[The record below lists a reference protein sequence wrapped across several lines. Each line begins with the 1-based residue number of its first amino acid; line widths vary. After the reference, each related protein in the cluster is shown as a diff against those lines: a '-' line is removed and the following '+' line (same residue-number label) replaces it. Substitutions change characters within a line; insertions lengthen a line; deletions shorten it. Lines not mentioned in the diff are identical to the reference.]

1 MSKEGKHKILDW
13 IAQDQDKLIAFLSE
27 FLRKE
32 NPNPPGDTRSGADF
46 VTGFLDAEGLVYRRI
61 VAHPEMPNIV
71 ASFNAPQPGHHLVLN
86 GHLDVFPVEGAE
98 NWTRG
103 PWSGDIADGC
113 IWGRGAVDMKCGT
126 TASIFTYLY
135 LSRLL
140 PELKGKL
147 TLTVVSDE
155 ETFGPYGS
163 RYLMEHHPEVHGDCC
178 LSGEPSDPRTVRFGE
193 KGPLWLRFHVN
204 TPGGH
209 GAYSHMSKSAIKIA
223 ASIIRDL
230 ESLEVEVPAPG
241 NVGPVLSGSIGV
253 IEAALGKGASA
264 IIQRVTTNVGLIKGG
279 AKVNMIPSSCEFEVD
294 IRLPISC
301 TREEIITKLDAILS
315 GYPEAHY
322 EIFNFSG
329 PNWCDPE
336 HEIACLIRSNVMSLR
351 GIDPKPMVGLGT
363 TDMRL
368 WRDRGIPAYVYGPSP
383 RTMGARDERVEIEEF
398 LHIVRT
404 HACAAYDYLTGSTIR
419 STATP
424 APQ

>member
-1 MSKEGKHKILDW
+1 MSAEGKRRLLGW
-13 IAQDQDKLIAFLSE
+13 IEADRDKLIRFLSE
-27 FLRKE
+27 FLKKE
-32 NPNPPGDTRSGADF
+32 NPNPPGDTRTGADF
-46 VTGFLDAEGLVYRRI
+46 VTDFLEGEGLAHHRI
-61 VAHPEMPNIV
+61 VAHPEMPNV
-71 ASFNAPQPGHHLVLN
+71 MASFDGPKSGKHLVLN
-86 GHLDVFPVEGAE
+86 GHLDVFPVEQPQS
-98 NWTRG
+98 WTHG

-135 LSRLL
+135 LSRLRDGL
-140 PELKGKL
+140 AGRL

-155 ETFGPYGS
+155 ETFGPYGA

-193 KGPLWLRFHVN
+193 KGPYWLRFHVQ

-209 GAYSHMSKSAIKIA
+209 GAYSHMSKSATKIA
-223 ASIIRDL
+223 AEVIR
-230 ESLEVEVPAPG
+230 EIQAIEAEVPAPG
-241 NVGPVLSGSIGV
+241 NVGPVLRGSAEV
-253 IEAALGKGASA
+253 IEAALGAGASG
-264 IIQRVTTNVGLIKGG
+264 IIQSITTNIGLIKGG

-301 TREEIITKLDAILS
+301 TKERITAELDAIVARH
-315 GYPEAHY
+315 PEVRY
-322 EIFNFSG
+322 EEFNFSP

-336 HEIACLIRSNVMSLR
+336 HEMAGLIRRNVQTLK
-351 GIDPKPMVGLGT
+351 GFDPKPMVGLGT

-398 LHIVRT
+398 LHIVRV
-404 HACAAYDYLTGSTIR
+404 HACAAYEYLTG
-419 STATP
+419 
-424 APQ
+424 

>member
-1 MSKEGKHKILDW
+1 MSEDGKQRLLGW
-13 IAQDQDKLIAFLSE
+13 IEADRDKLIRFLSE
-27 FLRKE
+27 FLTKE
-32 NPNPPGDTRSGADF
+32 NPNPPGDTRTGADF
-46 VTGFLDAEGLVYRRI
+46 VTDFLDREGLAHRRI

-71 ASFNAPQPGHHLVLN
+71 ASFDGPKTGKHLVLN
-86 GHLDVFPVEGAE
+86 GHLDVFPVEQPQS
-98 NWTRG
+98 WTHG

-135 LSRLL
+135 LSRLRDDL
-140 PELKGKL
+140 SGKL

-155 ETFGPYGS
+155 ETFGPYGA

-193 KGPLWLRFHVN
+193 KGPYWLRFHVQ

-209 GAYSHMSKSAIKIA
+209 GAYSHMSKSATKIA
-223 ASIIRDL
+223 AEVIR
-230 ESLEVEVPAPG
+230 EIQEIEAEVPAPG
-241 NVGPVLSGSIGV
+241 NVGAVLRGSAEV
-253 IEAALGKGASA
+253 IEAALGAGAAS
-264 IIQRVTTNVGLIKGG
+264 IIQGITTNIGLIKGG

-301 TREEIITKLDAILS
+301 SKERITAELDAIVARH
-315 GYPEAHY
+315 PEVRY
-322 EIFNFSG
+322 EEFNFSP
-329 PNWCDPE
+329 PNWCNPE
-336 HEIACLIRSNVMSLR
+336 HEMTGLIRRNVQALQ
-351 GIDPKPMVGLGT
+351 GFDPKPMVGLGT

-398 LHIVRT
+398 LHIVCV
-404 HACAAYDYLTGSTIR
+404 HACAAYDYLTG
-419 STATP
+419 
-424 APQ
+424 

>member
-1 MSKEGKHKILDW
+1 MSEDGKQRLLGW
-13 IAQDQDKLIAFLSE
+13 IEADRDKLIRFLSE
-27 FLRKE
+27 FLTKE
-32 NPNPPGDTRSGADF
+32 NPNPPGDTRTGADF
-46 VTGFLDAEGLVYRRI
+46 VTDFLDREGLAHRRI

-71 ASFNAPQPGHHLVLN
+71 ASFDGPKTGKHLVLN
-86 GHLDVFPVEGAE
+86 GHLDVFPVEQPQS
-98 NWTRG
+98 WTHG

-135 LSRLL
+135 LSRLRDDL
-140 PELKGKL
+140 FGKL

-155 ETFGPYGS
+155 ETFGPYGA

-193 KGPLWLRFHVN
+193 KGPYWLRFNVQ

-209 GAYSHMSKSAIKIA
+209 GAYSHMSKSATKIA
-223 ASIIRDL
+223 AEVIR
-230 ESLEVEVPAPG
+230 EIQEIEAEVPAPG
-241 NVGPVLSGSIGV
+241 NVGAVLRGSAEV
-253 IEAALGKGASA
+253 IEAALGAGAA
-264 IIQRVTTNVGLIKGG
+264 GIIQSITTNIGLIKGG

-301 TREEIITKLDAILS
+301 SKERITAELDAIVARH
-315 GYPEAHY
+315 PEVRY
-322 EIFNFSG
+322 EEFNFSP
-329 PNWCDPE
+329 PNWCNPE
-336 HEIACLIRSNVMSLR
+336 HEMTGLIRRNVQALQ
-351 GIDPKPMVGLGT
+351 GFDPKPMVGLGT

-398 LHIVRT
+398 LHIVRV
-404 HACAAYDYLTGSTIR
+404 HACAAYDYLTG
-419 STATP
+419 
-424 APQ
+424 

>member
-1 MSKEGKHKILDW
+1 MSEDGKQRLLGW
-13 IAQDQDKLIAFLSE
+13 IEADRDKLIRFLSE
-27 FLRKE
+27 FLTKE
-32 NPNPPGDTRSGADF
+32 NPNPPGDTRTGADF
-46 VTGFLDAEGLVYRRI
+46 VTDFLDREGLAHRRI

-71 ASFNAPQPGHHLVLN
+71 ASFDGPKTGKHLVLN
-86 GHLDVFPVEGAE
+86 GHLDVFPVEQPQS
-98 NWTRG
+98 WTHG

-135 LSRLL
+135 LSRLRDDL
-140 PELKGKL
+140 FGKL

-155 ETFGPYGS
+155 ETFGPYGA

-193 KGPLWLRFHVN
+193 KGPYWLRFNVQ

-209 GAYSHMSKSAIKIA
+209 GAYSHMSKSATKIA
-223 ASIIRDL
+223 AEVIR
-230 ESLEVEVPAPG
+230 EIQEIEAEVPAPG
-241 NVGPVLSGSIGV
+241 NVGAVLRGSAEV
-253 IEAALGKGASA
+253 IEAALGAGAA
-264 IIQRVTTNVGLIKGG
+264 GIIQSITTNIGLIKGG

-301 TREEIITKLDAILS
+301 SKERITAELDAIVARH
-315 GYPEAHY
+315 PEVRY
-322 EIFNFSG
+322 EEFNFSP
-329 PNWCDPE
+329 PNWCNPE
-336 HEIACLIRSNVMSLR
+336 HEMTGLIRRNVQALQ
-351 GIDPKPMVGLGT
+351 GFDPKPMVGLGT

-398 LHIVRT
+398 LHIVCV
-404 HACAAYDYLTGSTIR
+404 HACAAYDYLTG
-419 STATP
+419 
-424 APQ
+424 

>member
-1 MSKEGKHKILDW
+1 MSEDGKQRLLGW
-13 IAQDQDKLIAFLSE
+13 IEADRHKLIRFLSE
-27 FLRKE
+27 FLKKE
-32 NPNPPGDTRSGADF
+32 NPNPPGDTRTGADF
-46 VTGFLDAEGLVYRRI
+46 VTEFLDREGLAYRRI

-71 ASFNAPQPGHHLVLN
+71 ASFDGPKIGKHLVLN
-86 GHLDVFPVEGAE
+86 GHLDVFPVEQPQS
-98 NWTRG
+98 WTHG
-103 PWSGDIADGC
+103 PWSGDIADSC

-135 LSRLL
+135 LSRLRDDL
-140 PELKGKL
+140 SGKL

-155 ETFGPYGS
+155 ETFGPYGT

-193 KGPLWLRFHVN
+193 KGPYWLRFHVQ

-209 GAYSHMSKSAIKIA
+209 GAYSHTSKSATKIA
-223 ASIIRDL
+223 AEVIR
-230 ESLEVEVPAPG
+230 EIQAIEAEVPAPG
-241 NVGPVLSGSIGV
+241 NVGPVLRGSAKV
-253 IEAALGKGASA
+253 IEAALGAGAA
-264 IIQRVTTNVGLIKGG
+264 GIIQSITTNIGLIKGG

-301 TREEIITKLDAILS
+301 SKERITTELDAIVARH
-315 GYPEAHY
+315 PEVRY
-322 EIFNFSG
+322 EEFNFSP

-336 HEIACLIRSNVMSLR
+336 HEMAGLIRRNVLALK
-351 GIDPKPMVGLGT
+351 GFDPKPMVGLGT

-398 LHIVRT
+398 LHIVRV
-404 HACAAYDYLTGSTIR
+404 HACAAYDYLTG
-419 STATP
+419 
-424 APQ
+424 

>member
-1 MSKEGKHKILDW
+1 MSEDGKQRLLGW
-13 IAQDQDKLIAFLSE
+13 IEADRDKLIRFLSE
-27 FLRKE
+27 FLTKE
-32 NPNPPGDTRSGADF
+32 NPNPPGDTRTGADF
-46 VTGFLDAEGLVYRRI
+46 VTDFLDREGLAHRRI

-71 ASFNAPQPGHHLVLN
+71 ASFDGPKTGKHLVLN
-86 GHLDVFPVEGAE
+86 GHLDVFPVEQPQS
-98 NWTRG
+98 WTHG

-135 LSRLL
+135 LSRLRDDL
-140 PELKGKL
+140 FGKL

-155 ETFGPYGS
+155 ETFGPYGA

-193 KGPLWLRFHVN
+193 KGPYWLRFHVQ

-209 GAYSHMSKSAIKIA
+209 GAYSHMSKSATKIA
-223 ASIIRDL
+223 AEVIR
-230 ESLEVEVPAPG
+230 EIQEIEAEVPAPG
-241 NVGPVLSGSIGV
+241 NVGAVLRGSAEV
-253 IEAALGKGASA
+253 IEAALGAGAAS
-264 IIQRVTTNVGLIKGG
+264 IIQGITTNIGLIKGG

-301 TREEIITKLDAILS
+301 SKERITAELDAIVARH
-315 GYPEAHY
+315 PEVRY
-322 EIFNFSG
+322 EEFNFSP
-329 PNWCDPE
+329 PNWCNPE
-336 HEIACLIRSNVMSLR
+336 HEMTGLIRRNVQALQ
-351 GIDPKPMVGLGT
+351 GFDPKPMVGLGT

-398 LHIVRT
+398 LHIVCV
-404 HACAAYDYLTGSTIR
+404 HACAAYDYLTG
-419 STATP
+419 
-424 APQ
+424 

>member
-1 MSKEGKHKILDW
+1 MSEDGKQRLLGW
-13 IAQDQDKLIAFLSE
+13 IEADRDKLIRFLSE
-27 FLRKE
+27 FLTKE
-32 NPNPPGDTRSGADF
+32 NPNPPGDTRTGADF
-46 VTGFLDAEGLVYRRI
+46 VTDFLDREGLAHRRI

-71 ASFNAPQPGHHLVLN
+71 ASFDGPKTGKHLVLN
-86 GHLDVFPVEGAE
+86 GHLDVFPVEQPQS
-98 NWTRG
+98 WTHG

-135 LSRLL
+135 LSRLRDDL
-140 PELKGKL
+140 SGKL

-155 ETFGPYGS
+155 ETFGPYGA

-193 KGPLWLRFHVN
+193 KGPYWLRFNVQ

-209 GAYSHMSKSAIKIA
+209 GAYSHMSKSATKIA
-223 ASIIRDL
+223 AEVIR
-230 ESLEVEVPAPG
+230 EIQEIEAEVPAPG
-241 NVGPVLSGSIGV
+241 NVGAVLRGSAEV
-253 IEAALGKGASA
+253 IEAALGAGAAS
-264 IIQRVTTNVGLIKGG
+264 IIQGITTNIGLIKGG

-301 TREEIITKLDAILS
+301 SKERITAELDAIVARH
-315 GYPEAHY
+315 PEVRY
-322 EIFNFSG
+322 EEFNFSP

-336 HEIACLIRSNVMSLR
+336 HEMTGLIRRNVTALQ
-351 GIDPKPMVGLGT
+351 GFDPKPMVGLGT

-383 RTMGARDERVEIEEF
+383 RTMGARDERVEMEEF
-398 LHIVRT
+398 LHIVRV
-404 HACAAYDYLTGSTIR
+404 HACAAYDYLTG
-419 STATP
+419 
-424 APQ
+424 

>member
-1 MSKEGKHKILDW
+1 MSEDGKQRLLGW
-13 IAQDQDKLIAFLSE
+13 IEADRDKLIRFLSE
-27 FLRKE
+27 FLTKE
-32 NPNPPGDTRSGADF
+32 NPNPPGDTRTGADF
-46 VTGFLDAEGLVYRRI
+46 VTDFLDREGLAHRRI

-71 ASFNAPQPGHHLVLN
+71 ASFDGPKTGKHLVLN
-86 GHLDVFPVEGAE
+86 GHLDVFPVEQPQS
-98 NWTRG
+98 WTHG

-135 LSRLL
+135 LSRLRDDL
-140 PELKGKL
+140 FGKL

-155 ETFGPYGS
+155 ETFGPYGA

-193 KGPLWLRFHVN
+193 KGPYWLRFNVQ

-209 GAYSHMSKSAIKIA
+209 GAYSHMSKSATKIA
-223 ASIIRDL
+223 AEVIR
-230 ESLEVEVPAPG
+230 EIQEIEAEVPAPG
-241 NVGPVLSGSIGV
+241 NVGAVLRGSAEV
-253 IEAALGKGASA
+253 IEAALGAGAAGISQS
-264 IIQRVTTNVGLIKGG
+264 ITTNIGLIKGG

-301 TREEIITKLDAILS
+301 SKERITAELDAIVARH
-315 GYPEAHY
+315 PEVRY
-322 EIFNFSG
+322 EEFNFSP
-329 PNWCDPE
+329 PNWCNPE
-336 HEIACLIRSNVMSLR
+336 HEMTGLIRRNVQALQ
-351 GIDPKPMVGLGT
+351 GFDPKPMVGLGT

-398 LHIVRT
+398 LHIVCV
-404 HACAAYDYLTGSTIR
+404 HACAAYDYLTG
-419 STATP
+419 
-424 APQ
+424 

>member
-1 MSKEGKHKILDW
+1 MSEDGKQRLLGW
-13 IAQDQDKLIAFLSE
+13 IEADRDKLIRFLSE
-27 FLRKE
+27 FLTKE
-32 NPNPPGDTRSGADF
+32 NPNPPGDTRTGADF
-46 VTGFLDAEGLVYRRI
+46 VTDFLDREGLAHRRI

-71 ASFNAPQPGHHLVLN
+71 ASFDGPKTGKHLVLN
-86 GHLDVFPVEGAE
+86 GHLDVFPVEQPQS
-98 NWTRG
+98 WTHG
-103 PWSGDIADGC
+103 PWSGDIADDC

-135 LSRLL
+135 LSRLRDDL
-140 PELKGKL
+140 SGKL

-155 ETFGPYGS
+155 ETFGPYGA

-193 KGPLWLRFHVN
+193 KGPYWLRFNVQ

-209 GAYSHMSKSAIKIA
+209 GAYSHMSKSATKIA
-223 ASIIRDL
+223 AEVIR
-230 ESLEVEVPAPG
+230 EIQEIEAEVPAPG
-241 NVGPVLSGSIGV
+241 NVGAVLRGSAEV
-253 IEAALGKGASA
+253 IEAALGAGAA
-264 IIQRVTTNVGLIKGG
+264 GIIQSITTNIGLIKGG

-301 TREEIITKLDAILS
+301 SKERITAELDAIVARH
-315 GYPEAHY
+315 PEVRY
-322 EIFNFSG
+322 EEFNFSP

-336 HEIACLIRSNVMSLR
+336 HEMTGLIRRNVQALQ
-351 GIDPKPMVGLGT
+351 GFDPKPMVGLGT

-398 LHIVRT
+398 LHIVCV
-404 HACAAYDYLTGSTIR
+404 HACAAYDYLTG
-419 STATP
+419 
-424 APQ
+424 

>member
-1 MSKEGKHKILDW
+1 MSEEGKQRLLGW
-13 IAQDQDKLIAFLSE
+13 IESDRDKLIRFLSE

-32 NPNPPGDTRSGADF
+32 NPNPPGDTRTGADF
-46 VTGFLDAEGLVYRRI
+46 VTDFLGQEGLAHRRI

-71 ASFNAPQPGHHLVLN
+71 ASFDGPRSGKHLVLN
-86 GHLDVFPVEGAE
+86 GHLDVFPVEQE
-98 NWTRG
+98 QSWTHG

-113 IWGRGAVDMKCGT
+113 VWGRGAVDMKCGT

-135 LSRLL
+135 LSRLRDDL
-140 PELKGKL
+140 SGRL

-155 ETFGPYGS
+155 ETFGPYGA

-193 KGPLWLRFHVN
+193 KGPYWLRFHVQ

-209 GAYSHMSKSAIKIA
+209 GAYSHMSKSATKIA
-223 ASIIRDL
+223 AEVIR
-230 ESLEVEVPAPG
+230 EIQAIEGEVPAPG
-241 NVGPVLSGSIGV
+241 NVGPVLRGSAEV
-253 IEAALGKGASA
+253 IEAALGAGASG
-264 IIQRVTTNVGLIKGG
+264 IIQSITTNIGLIKGG

-301 TREEIITKLDAILS
+301 SKERITAELDAIVARH
-315 GYPEAHY
+315 PEVRY
-322 EIFNFSG
+322 EEFNFSP

-336 HEIACLIRSNVMSLR
+336 HEMAGLIRRNVQALK
-351 GIDPKPMVGLGT
+351 GFDPKPMVGLGT

-398 LHIVRT
+398 LHIVRV
-404 HACAAYDYLTGSTIR
+404 HACAAYDYLTG
-419 STATP
+419 
-424 APQ
+424 

>member
-1 MSKEGKHKILDW
+1 MSAEGKQRLLGW
-13 IAQDQDKLIAFLSE
+13 IEADRNKLIAFLSE
-27 FLRKE
+27 FLKKE
-32 NPNPPGDTRSGADF
+32 NPNPPGDTRTGADF
-46 VTGFLDAEGLVYRRI
+46 VTGFMDREGLDHRRI

-71 ASFNAPQPGHHLVLN
+71 ASFDGPKAGKHLVLN
-86 GHLDVFPVEGAE
+86 GHLDVFPVEQPQS
-98 NWTRG
+98 WTHG
-103 PWSGDIADGC
+103 PWSGDIAEDC

-135 LSRLL
+135 LSRLRDDL
-140 PELKGKL
+140 AGKL

-155 ETFGPYGS
+155 ETFGPYGT

-193 KGPLWLRFHVN
+193 KGPYWLRFHVQ

-209 GAYSHMSKSAIKIA
+209 GAYSHMSKSATKIA
-223 ASIIRDL
+223 AEVIREL
-230 ESLEVEVPAPG
+230 QAIEAEVPAPG
-241 NVGPVLSGSIGV
+241 NVGPVLRGSAEV
-253 IEAALGKGASA
+253 IEAALGAGASG
-264 IIQRVTTNVGLIKGG
+264 IIQSITTNIGLIKGG

-301 TREEIITKLDAILS
+301 TKERITAELDAIVARH
-315 GYPEAHY
+315 PEVRY
-322 EIFNFSG
+322 EEFNFSP

-336 HEIACLIRSNVMSLR
+336 HEMAGLIRRNVQTLK
-351 GIDPKPMVGLGT
+351 GFDPKPMVGLGT

-398 LHIVRT
+398 LHVVRV
-404 HACAAYDYLTGSTIR
+404 HACAAYDYLTG
-419 STATP
+419 
-424 APQ
+424 

>member
-1 MSKEGKHKILDW
+1 MSKEGKQRLLGW
-13 IAQDQDKLIAFLSE
+13 IESDRDKLIRFLSE

-32 NPNPPGDTRSGADF
+32 NPNPPGDTRTGADF
-46 VTGFLDAEGLVYRRI
+46 VTDFLGREGLAHRRI

-71 ASFNAPQPGHHLVLN
+71 ASFDGPRSGKHLVLN
-86 GHLDVFPVEGAE
+86 GHLDVFPVEQE
-98 NWTRG
+98 QSWTHG

-113 IWGRGAVDMKCGT
+113 VWGRGAVDMKCGT

-135 LSRLL
+135 LSRLRDDL
-140 PELKGKL
+140 SGKL

-155 ETFGPYGS
+155 ETFGPYGA

-193 KGPLWLRFHVN
+193 KGPYWLRFHVQ

-209 GAYSHMSKSAIKIA
+209 GAYSHMSKSATKIA
-223 ASIIRDL
+223 AEVIRKIQAI
-230 ESLEVEVPAPG
+230 EGEVPAPG
-241 NVGPVLSGSIGV
+241 NVGPVLRGSAEV
-253 IEAALGKGASA
+253 IEAALGAGASG
-264 IIQRVTTNVGLIKGG
+264 IIQSITTNIGLIKGG

-301 TREEIITKLDAILS
+301 SKERITAELDAIVARH
-315 GYPEAHY
+315 PEVRY
-322 EIFNFSG
+322 EEFNFSP

-336 HEIACLIRSNVMSLR
+336 HEMAGLIRRNVQALK
-351 GIDPKPMVGLGT
+351 GFDPKPMVGLGT

-398 LHIVRT
+398 LHIVRV
-404 HACAAYDYLTGSTIR
+404 HACAAYDYLTG
-419 STATP
+419 
-424 APQ
+424 